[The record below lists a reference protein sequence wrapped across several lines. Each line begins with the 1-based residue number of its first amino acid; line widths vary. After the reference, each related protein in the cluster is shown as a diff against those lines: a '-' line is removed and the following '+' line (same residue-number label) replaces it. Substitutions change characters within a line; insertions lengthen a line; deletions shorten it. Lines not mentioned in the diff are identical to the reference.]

1 MADELFVIVNNDLQ
15 RGLKGSKKFQQES
28 ERVFIVSNIKSVDH
42 CVFSIDEDRTV
53 CKTIEMIALNFG
65 NDYELSLPMVV
76 IKIITPFQKELSAIK
91 WELT

>member
-1 MADELFVIVNNDLQ
+1 
-15 RGLKGSKKFQQES
+15 
-28 ERVFIVSNIKSVDH
+28 
-42 CVFSIDEDRTV
+42 
-53 CKTIEMIALNFG
+53 MIALNFG